1 MLLDAIKKIKL
12 TDKDL
17 EAMEQSM
24 ASWPDFQKVAPNM
37 NLEQTIKAFKYEVEV
52 RKRIRRNIFDKLVG
66 MYNRRIGDMNWAQV
80 QRLYAD
86 RTDDEAA

>member
-1 MLLDAIKKIKL
+1 MLLDAIKKMKL

-17 EAMEQSM
+17 EALEPIM
-24 ASWPDFQKVAPNM
+24 ASWPDFQKAASEM

-66 MYNRRIGDMNWAQV
+66 MYNRRIGDVNWAQV
-80 QRLYAD
+80 NRFYAD
-86 RTDDEAA
+86 KTDEAA